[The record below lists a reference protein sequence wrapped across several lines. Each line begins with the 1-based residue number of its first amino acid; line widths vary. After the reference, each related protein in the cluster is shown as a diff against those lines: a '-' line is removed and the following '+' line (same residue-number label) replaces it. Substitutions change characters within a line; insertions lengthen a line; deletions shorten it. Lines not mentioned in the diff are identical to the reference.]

1 MTKEIYV
8 IGAGPAGLV
17 AAINLR
23 REGYRVIVKEKQKSV
38 GGEPGWHP
46 SVHTTPVAVPGL
58 WNYIGID
65 CSPAFVDTSDIVRLN
80 MEGQDMGNIDFT
92 SMGYRVYNT
101 ERGHRPSSLD
111 SFLFRTAEKE
121 GVDFEFGSP
130 LKEDELEKLPGG
142 SILASG
148 LSPEMYGWLG
158 IESSVFSGYWAY
170 SEIEADCV
178 SAGTYMGSFSNEYG
192 YSASMNG
199 VWYVLLFAR
208 KEVPQEN
215 LDRFKDILEKAES
228 RTFDKWKR
236 FRGQTPKGPRL
247 FYKNFILT
255 GTLGGF
261 VEPAFGFG
269 ITGSLLSGRIS
280 ALAAIDPD
288 RAKSEFA
295 KYTDGIITHI
305 ARKRTPGYTP
315 MVQMGEIWFNVE

>member
-1 MTKEIYV
+1 MTKEIFI

-58 WNYIGID
+58 WDYIGID

-80 MEGQDMGNIDFT
+80 MEGQDMGNIDFI

-101 ERGHRPSSLD
+101 ERGHRPTSLD

-121 GVDFEFGSP
+121 GVDFEFGNP
-130 LKEDELEKLPGG
+130 LKETELDGLPAG

-158 IESSVFSGYWAY
+158 LESSVFSGYWAY
-170 SEIEADCV
+170 SEIEADYV

-215 LDRFKDILEKAES
+215 LDKFKAILENAES
-228 RTFDKWKR
+228 RTFDKWRR

-247 FYKNFILT
+247 FHKNFILT

-269 ITGSLLSGRIS
+269 ITGALLSGKIS
-280 ALAAIDPD
+280 ALAATDP
-288 RAKSEFA
+288 AKAKVEFA
-295 KYTDGIITHI
+295 RFTDGIVTHI
-305 ARKRTPGYTP
+305 ARKRTPGYAP
-315 MVQMGEIWFNVE
+315 SVQMGETWFNVE